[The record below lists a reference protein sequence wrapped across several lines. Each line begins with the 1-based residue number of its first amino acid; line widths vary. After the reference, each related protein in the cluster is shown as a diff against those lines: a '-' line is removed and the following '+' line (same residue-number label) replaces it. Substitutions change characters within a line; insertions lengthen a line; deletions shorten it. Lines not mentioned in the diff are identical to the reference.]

1 MSGILLRALEPEDLD
16 ILYRIENDHE
26 LWNVGVSNVPYSRFV
41 LRQYLANNSGD
52 IYTDGQVRLMIED
65 AEGHVV
71 GIADLVNF
79 DPRHQRAEVGIVIAA
94 PYRRRG
100 FASEA
105 LRQLAEYARRVVHL
119 HQLYAI
125 VDSSNSPSM
134 ALFTKAG
141 YEKTAEM
148 SDWLFDGHS
157 YRSAS
162 LLQKL
167 L

>member
-16 ILYRIENDHE
+16 ILYRIENNHE

-94 PYRRRG
+94 PYRRQG
-100 FASEA
+100 FAFEA